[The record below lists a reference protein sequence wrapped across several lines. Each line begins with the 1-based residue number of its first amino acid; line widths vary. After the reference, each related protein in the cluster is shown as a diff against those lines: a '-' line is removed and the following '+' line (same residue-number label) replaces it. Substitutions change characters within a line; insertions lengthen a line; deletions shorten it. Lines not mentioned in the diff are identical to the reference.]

1 MREVLEFAAREGLVL
16 MADEGYQDNVYNQP
30 GTTRL
35 AHVSNH
41 FNSFRR
47 ALAELATALRAP
59 ETISETGGAATA
71 KDASRE
77 ASENNVDHASV
88 AAAARAAA
96 DLCDLAAATRTF
108 FRAVPVKPF
117 ESPFV
122 QVGAYGGDAGTVRRA
137 SYGPLAPWAFLVAW
151 HAEFEERADK
161 VLDLDTR
168 GATRLPRPD
177 GPLCRACLTG
187 SNDRAT
193 DRLLSTWR
201 SCTHV
206 FQDEVRRTQLAARDR

>member
-1 MREVLEFAAREGLVL
+1 MSL
-16 MADEGYQDNVYNQP
+16 
-30 GTTRL
+30 
-35 AHVSNH
+35 
-41 FNSFRR
+41 
-47 ALAELATALRAP
+47 
-59 ETISETGGAATA
+59 
-71 KDASRE
+71 
-77 ASENNVDHASV
+77 
-88 AAAARAAA
+88 
-96 DLCDLAAATRTF
+96 DLAAATRTF

-177 GPLCRACLTG
+177 GPLRRASDISHLIAECRRSTVGSITIPTG
-187 SNDRAT
+187 QRVTTVTNM
-193 DRLLSTWR
+193 
-201 SCTHV
+201 
-206 FQDEVRRTQLAARDR
+206 LASP